1 LGRGAPQLARRRRQR
16 GGRLDGHPVRGAAPL
31 SRLKAIVDA
40 LRAAH
45 LLIEAPT
52 SLPEISGLTADTR
65 RLIPGALYCAV
76 RGAAADGHAFVVAA
90 ASRGAAAALVEERQA
105 AAKIPQIVVRDGR
118 RAAAVAAETWYGRPA
133 ARLKLV
139 GVTGTNGK
147 TTSVTLARHVL
158 AALWP
163 MGSIGTLGA
172 FDPSGASVESE
183 AGNLTTPGPIDL
195 QATLAALVERGA
207 TGAAME
213 ASSHSLDQGRVDGL
227 VFQAAMFTNLTR
239 DHLDYHKTFDAYF
252 AAKAKLVSYLAKDGL
267 AVINAD
273 DPAWS
278 KLPAAPH
285 RITFSEGGQAD
296 VTAADV
302 TVDARGARF
311 TLVAAGGRHP
321 VALPLLGRFNVANAL
336 GVAACAV
343 GLGVRPSEVAE
354 RLSTA
359 PQVPGRMERIAA
371 DPCTV
376 LRDYAHTP
384 DALERALE
392 TTRDI
397 TAPGGRVI
405 VVFGAGG
412 DRDRGK
418 RAPMGAAATR
428 LADIAIATSDNP
440 RTEDPE
446 RILDEVEAGM
456 GARPHYRVTDR
467 RAAIGQALELARL
480 GDTVL
485 LAGKGHE
492 TYQVVGTEKQHF
504 DEREIVRDL
513 GAL

>member
-1 LGRGAPQLARRRRQR
+1 
-16 GGRLDGHPVRGAAPL
+16 
-31 SRLKAIVDA
+31 
-40 LRAAH
+40 
-45 LLIEAPT
+45 
-52 SLPEISGLTADTR
+52 
-65 RLIPGALYCAV
+65 V
-76 RGAAADGHAFVVAA
+76 RGAAADGHAFVAEAA
-90 ASRGAAAALVEERQA
+90 ARGAAAALVEAPQA
-105 AAKIPQIVVRDGR
+105 VAIPQIVVRDGR
-118 RAAAVAAETWYGRPA
+118 RAAALAAETWYGRPA
-133 ARLKLV
+133 EQLRLV

-158 AALWP
+158 GGPSGIGP

-172 FDPSGASVESE
+172 FDPAGAPVESE

-195 QATLAALVERGA
+195 QATLAGLVARGA
-207 TGAAME
+207 KGAAME
-213 ASSHSLDQGRVDGL
+213 VSSHSLDQGRVDGL
-227 VFQAAMFTNLTR
+227 VFAAAIFTNLTR
-239 DHLDYHKTFDAYF
+239 DHLDYHKTFEAYF
-252 AAKAKLVSYLAKDGL
+252 AAKARLVAYLAPDGL
-267 AVINAD
+267 AVVNAD
-273 DPAWS
+273 DAAWA
-278 KLPAAPH
+278 KLPRAPR
-285 RITFSEGGQAD
+285 RITFGERGKAD

-302 TVDARGARF
+302 VADARGARF
-311 TLVAAGGRHP
+311 TLVTSAGRHA

-343 GLGVRPSEVAE
+343 GLGVRPAEVAE

-418 RAPMGAAATR
+418 RAPMGAAAAS

-456 GARPHYRVTDR
+456 GSRPHYRLTDR
-467 RAAIGQALELARL
+467 RAAIAQALELARL

-492 TYQVVGTEKQHF
+492 SYQVVGTVKQPF
-504 DEREIVRDL
+504 DEREIVREL
-513 GAL
+513 GAA

>member
-1 LGRGAPQLARRRRQR
+1 
-16 GGRLDGHPVRGAAPL
+16 
-31 SRLKAIVDA
+31 
-40 LRAAH
+40 
-45 LLIEAPT
+45 
-52 SLPEISGLTADTR
+52 
-65 RLIPGALYCAV
+65 LYCAV
-76 RGAAADGHAFVVAA
+76 RGAAADGHAFVADAA
-90 ASRGAAAALVEERQA
+90 ARGAAAALVEAPQA
-105 AAKIPQIVVRDGR
+105 VAIPQIVVRDGR
-118 RAAAVAAETWYGRPA
+118 RAAALAAETWYGRPA
-133 ARLKLV
+133 AQLKLI

-158 AALWP
+158 GGPSGIGP

-172 FDPSGASVESE
+172 FDPAGAPVESE

-195 QATLAALVERGA
+195 QATLAGLVARGA
-207 TGAAME
+207 KGAAME
-213 ASSHSLDQGRVDGL
+213 VSSHSLDQGRVDGL
-227 VFQAAMFTNLTR
+227 VFAAAIFTNLTR
-239 DHLDYHKTFDAYF
+239 DHLDYHKTFEAYF
-252 AAKAKLVSYLAKDGL
+252 AAKARLVAYLAPDGL
-267 AVINAD
+267 AVVNAD
-273 DPAWS
+273 DAAWA
-278 KLPAAPH
+278 KLPRAPR
-285 RITFSEGGQAD
+285 RITFGERGKAD

-302 TVDARGARF
+302 VADARGARF
-311 TLVAAGGRHP
+311 TLVTSAGRHA

-343 GLGVRPSEVAE
+343 GLGVRPAEVAE

-418 RAPMGAAATR
+418 RAPMGAAAAS

-456 GARPHYRVTDR
+456 GSRPHYRLTDR
-467 RAAIGQALELARL
+467 RAAIAQALELARL

-492 TYQVVGTEKQHF
+492 TYQVVGTVKQPF
-504 DEREIVRDL
+504 DEREIVREL
-513 GAL
+513 GAQ